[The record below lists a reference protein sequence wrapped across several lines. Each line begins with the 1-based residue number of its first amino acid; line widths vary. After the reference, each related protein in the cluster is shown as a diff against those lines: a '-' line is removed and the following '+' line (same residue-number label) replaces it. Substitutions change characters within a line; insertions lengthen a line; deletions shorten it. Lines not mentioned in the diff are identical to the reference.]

1 MKRTDPD
8 FPSVLRSTDEYEQM
22 LAQQMKREAVER
34 PAAGDGVRLAIGF
47 ALAFLAMIAVA
58 FLVEVMP

>member
-1 MKRTDPD
+1 VKRTDPD

-34 PAAGDGVRLAIGF
+34 PAAGDGVRLAVMFG
-47 ALAFLAMIAVA
+47 LAFLAMLAVA
-58 FLVEVMP
+58 FIVEVWG

>member
-1 MKRTDPD
+1 MNRTDPD

-22 LAQQMKREAVER
+22 MADQLRREGAQR
-34 PAAGDGVRLAIGF
+34 PAVGPGVTLAIGF